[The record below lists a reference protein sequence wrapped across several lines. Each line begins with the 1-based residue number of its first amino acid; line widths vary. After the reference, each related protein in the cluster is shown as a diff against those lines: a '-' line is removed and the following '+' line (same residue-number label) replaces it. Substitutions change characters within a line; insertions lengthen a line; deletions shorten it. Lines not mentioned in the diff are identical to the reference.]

1 MAGAASPLPG
11 QASGLDSVDRYIRAE
26 RERQRIPGISVA
38 ILRNSQVLLAR
49 GYGLS
54 NVELAVPAT
63 DSTVYQSGS
72 VGKQFTAA
80 AVVMLAQQGRL
91 DLDGPITRWLPHGT
105 GVWDRVTVRHLLT
118 HTSGIREY
126 TDSTF
131 DFRRDY
137 TEDQLVTFAAARPLD
152 FPPGERWAYSNTGYV
167 LLGALVRRVTGQFY
181 GVVLRDLIF
190 SPLGMQSTRIISEAE
205 IVPHRSAGY
214 QLVDGRLV
222 HQEWVAPTLNTTA
235 DGSLYVT
242 INDLIKWAF
251 ALRRGPVPGA
261 EALRMVWTPL
271 RLADGAAFP
280 YGFGWDLTEQR
291 GQQRIGHTG
300 SWQGF
305 KAAIALYPK
314 HGLAVLAL
322 ANLAQSEPGAM
333 IEAIAG
339 ILEPALQPAH
349 QLTTALPGPVP
360 HLPIDQLLRELA
372 DGKEKDAVTLRFRSF
387 VSPALRGELRQLVEG
402 TKAWTSLGCDHVAGQ
417 RVTWLRAV
425 VERICYA
432 KGIAATERT
441 IVSVYYTADWRAAH
455 LHVGRF

>member
-1 MAGAASPLPG
+1 MSAQTA
-11 QASGLDSVDRYIRAE
+11 GLDSVDRYIRAE

-38 ILRNSQVLLAR
+38 ILRNNQVLLAR

-54 NVELAVPAT
+54 NVELGVPAS

-91 DLDGPITRWLPHGT
+91 DLDDPITRWLPQGA

-152 FPPGERWAYSNTGYV
+152 FPPGDRWAYSNTGYV

-181 GVVLRDLIF
+181 GTVLRELIF
-190 SPLGMQSTRIISEAE
+190 SPLGMESTRIISEAE
-205 IVPHRSAGY
+205 IVPHRSTGY

-222 HQEWVAPTLNTTA
+222 HQEWVAPSLNTTA

-242 INDLIKWAF
+242 INDLIKWAI
-251 ALRRGPVPGA
+251 ALKGGPVPGA
-261 EALRMVWTPL
+261 EVLRMAWTPV
-271 RLADGAAFP
+271 RLADGTAFP

-305 KAAIALYPK
+305 KAAISLYPR
-314 HGLAVLAL
+314 HELTVLAL
-322 ANLAQSEPGAM
+322 ANLAQGEPGAM
-333 IEAIAG
+333 VEAITG
-339 ILEPALQPAH
+339 ILEPALQPPH
-349 QLTTALPGPVP
+349 QLRKALPGPAP
-360 HLPIDQLLRELA
+360 RLPIDQLVRQLA
-372 DGKEKDAVTLRFRSF
+372 DGKEKDAVTMRFRRF
-387 VSPALRGELRQLVEG
+387 VSPALRKELRELAEG

-417 RVTWLRAV
+417 GVTWLGAV

-432 KGIAATERT
+432 KGIAPAERS